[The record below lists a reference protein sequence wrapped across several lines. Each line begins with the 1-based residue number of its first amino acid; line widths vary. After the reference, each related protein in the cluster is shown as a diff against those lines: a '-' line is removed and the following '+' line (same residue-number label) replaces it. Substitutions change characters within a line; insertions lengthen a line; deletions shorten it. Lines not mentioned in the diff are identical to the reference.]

1 MQKNNPAIKISYKL
15 FNKFRGSDCGK
26 GEII

>member
-1 MQKNNPAIKISYKL
+1 MQENNPAIKISYKL
-15 FNKFRGSDCGK
+15 FKKFRGSDCGK